1 MQFEIFMNK
10 VEIKENLMEIF
21 FAKIP
26 GQQIKTSITQEN
38 EEEMMNLI
46 LKICMFKEI
55 NGKVI
60 R

>member
-1 MQFEIFMNK
+1 ME
-10 VEIKENLMEIF
+10 KE

-26 GQQIKTSITQEN
+26 SQQIKAIIMQEN

-46 LKICMFKEI
+46 LKNCMFKEI